1 VNGPQW
7 LLESDVQLLH
17 EELIRKY
24 GGMSGLRDPGL
35 LSGSLAKPKN
45 LFAYTGAN
53 LYELAAAY
61 GYGLAKNH
69 CFIDGNKRVAFAA
82 ATVFL
87 RLNGF
92 ELVTSPAEAVVMML
106 RVASS
111 NTTQEDLAK
120 WIAENTQSKPFL

>member
-1 VNGPQW
+1 MNEPQW
-7 LLESDVQLLH
+7 LLESDIQLLH
-17 EELIRKY
+17 DELIRKY
-24 GGMSGLRDPGL
+24 GGMPGLRDPGL

-45 LFAYTGAN
+45 LFAYTGAG

-92 ELVTSPAEAVVMML
+92 ELVTSSSEAVAMML
-106 RVASS
+106 KVASS
-111 NTTQEDLAK
+111 SATQEDLAE

>member
-1 VNGPQW
+1 MNEPQW
-7 LLESDVQLLH
+7 LLEPAVQLLH
-17 EELIRKY
+17 EELIQKY

-45 LFAYTGAN
+45 LFAYTGAS
-53 LYELAAAY
+53 LPELAAAY

-69 CFIDGNKRVAFAA
+69 CFIDGNKRVALAA
-82 ATVFL
+82 LTVFL

-92 ELVTSPAEAVVMML
+92 ELVTSPSEAVKMML

-111 NTTQEDLAK
+111 TATQEDLSG
-120 WIAENTQSKPFL
+120 WIAENIQSKPFP